1 MDFAPGGTN
10 WPHHHQAAEEIYLI
24 MDGQGE
30 IVAGGGTGGV
40 EGRYAAKAGDAVAL
54 LSSQLHGGLL
64 QPEQT
69 ERQGLHFGR
78 SIARS
83 AA

>member
-10 WPHHHQAAEEIYLI
+10 WPHRHQAAEEIYLI
-24 MDGQGE
+24 RDGQGE

-40 EGRYAAKAGDAVAL
+40 EGRYAAKAGDAYYFRPNCPVGFR
-54 LSSQLHGGLL
+54 QR
-64 QPEQT
+64 EQT
-69 ERQGLHFGR
+69 ERQGLHFGGL
-78 SIARS
+78 IARS